1 MSEDPTTITKY
12 SSYTPA
18 QKRASQLYRQKN
30 KDKINE
36 QRKKYYQM
44 RKSKDPQFLEYKR
57 MKAKEYYEKKK
68 LDKVVIPEAKSDV
81 EMKDI
86 VKPCESVKILED
98 VHPIVTQTLPPYFP
112 MPELVQSTKMDIDV
126 PIDACVQLPKS
137 CLKGKRTTTR
147 KKVKTN
153 LDKTD

>member
-1 MSEDPTTITKY
+1 MSEETPTTKY

-44 RKSKDPQFLEYKR
+44 RKAKDPQFLEYKR

-68 LDKVVIPEAKSDV
+68 LDKVVIPDV
-81 EMKDI
+81 KEDEVMKIIDSPPEPLK
-86 VKPCESVKILED
+86 VVEV
-98 VHPIVTQTLPPYFP
+98 VQPIVTQVLPPYFP
-112 MPELVQSTKMDIDV
+112 MPDLVESVKMDTDV
-126 PIDACVQLPKS
+126 PVDACIQLPKS
-137 CLKGKRTTTR
+137 CLKGKRTTSR
-147 KKVKTN
+147 KKVKTD
-153 LDKTD
+153 LEKTD

>member
-1 MSEDPTTITKY
+1 MSEEIPTIKY

-30 KDKINE
+30 KAKINE

-44 RKSKDPQFLEYKR
+44 RKEKDPQFLEYKR

-68 LDKVVIPEAKSDV
+68 LDKVVIPEANSDV
-81 EMKDI
+81 EMKII
-86 VKPCESVKILED
+86 VSPCEPLKIPE
-98 VHPIVTQTLPPYFP
+98 VVTPIVTQTLPPYFP

-126 PIDACVQLPKS
+126 PINTCVQLPKS

-147 KKVKTN
+147 KKVKTD
-153 LDKTD
+153 LEKTD

>member
-1 MSEDPTTITKY
+1 MSEDIPTTKY

-30 KDKINE
+30 KAKINE

-44 RKSKDPQFLEYKR
+44 RKEKDPQFLEYKR

-68 LDKVVIPEAKSDV
+68 LDKVVIPEAKPDV
-81 EMKDI
+81 EMKII
-86 VKPCESVKILED
+86 VSPCEPLKIPE
-98 VHPIVTQTLPPYFP
+98 VVTPIVTQTLPPYFP

-126 PIDACVQLPKS
+126 PINACVQLPKS

-147 KKVKTN
+147 KKVKTD
-153 LDKTD
+153 LEKTD

>member
-1 MSEDPTTITKY
+1 MSEETPTTKY

-44 RKSKDPQFLEYKR
+44 RKAKDPQFLEYKR

-68 LDKVVIPEAKSDV
+68 LDKVVIPDV
-81 EMKDI
+81 KEDEVMKIIDSPPEPLKVI
-86 VKPCESVKILED
+86 EVVQ
-98 VHPIVTQTLPPYFP
+98 PIVTQVLPPYFP
-112 MPELVQSTKMDIDV
+112 MPDLVESVKMDTDV
-126 PIDACVQLPKS
+126 PVDASAQLPKS
-137 CLKGKRTTTR
+137 LKGKRTTSR
-147 KKVKTN
+147 KKVKTD
-153 LDKTD
+153 LEKTD

>member
-1 MSEDPTTITKY
+1 MSEDPTTVTKY

-44 RKSKDPQFLEYKR
+44 RKAKDPQFLEYKR

-68 LDKVVIPEAKSDV
+68 LDKVVIPEAKPDV
-81 EMKDI
+81 EMKI
-86 VKPCESVKILED
+86 ITSTCEPPKILE
-98 VHPIVTQTLPPYFP
+98 VVTPIVTQTLPPYFP

-137 CLKGKRTTTR
+137 CLKGKRTTTS

>member
-68 LDKVVIPEAKSDV
+68 LDKVVIPEAQPDV

-86 VKPCESVKILED
+86 IRLCEPLKIVEE
-98 VHPIVTQTLPPYFP
+98 VPPIVTQTLPPYFP
-112 MPELVQSTKMDIDV
+112 MPDLLESTKMDIDV
-126 PIDACVQLPKS
+126 HSDTCVQLPKS
-137 CLKGKRTTTR
+137 LKGKRTTSS
-147 KKVKTN
+147 KKPKTG
-153 LDKTD
+153 LEKQK

>member
-1 MSEDPTTITKY
+1 MSEETPTTKY

-44 RKSKDPQFLEYKR
+44 RKAKDPQFLEYKR

-68 LDKVVIPEAKSDV
+68 LDKVVIPDV
-81 EMKDI
+81 KEDEVMKIIDSPPEPLKVI
-86 VKPCESVKILED
+86 EVVQ
-98 VHPIVTQTLPPYFP
+98 PIVTQVLPPYFP
-112 MPELVQSTKMDIDV
+112 MPDLVESVKMDTDV
-126 PIDACVQLPKS
+126 PVDTCVQLPKS
-137 CLKGKRTTTR
+137 CLKGKRTTSR
-147 KKVKTN
+147 KKVKTD
-153 LDKTD
+153 LEKTD

>member
-68 LDKVVIPEAKSDV
+68 LDKVVIPEAQPDV

-86 VKPCESVKILED
+86 VRPYEPLKIVEE
-98 VHPIVTQTLPPYFP
+98 VPPIVTQTLPPYFP
-112 MPELVQSTKMDIDV
+112 MPDLIQSTKMDIDE
-126 PIDACVQLPKS
+126 PIDACVQLPIS
-137 CLKGKRTTTR
+137 LKGKRTTTR

>member
-1 MSEDPTTITKY
+1 MSEDPTTVTKY

-44 RKSKDPQFLEYKR
+44 RKAKDPQFLEYKR

-68 LDKVVIPEAKSDV
+68 LDKVVIPEAKPDV
-81 EMKDI
+81 EMKI
-86 VKPCESVKILED
+86 ITSTCEPLKILE
-98 VHPIVTQTLPPYFP
+98 VVTPIVTQTLPPYFP

-137 CLKGKRTTTR
+137 LKGKRTTTS